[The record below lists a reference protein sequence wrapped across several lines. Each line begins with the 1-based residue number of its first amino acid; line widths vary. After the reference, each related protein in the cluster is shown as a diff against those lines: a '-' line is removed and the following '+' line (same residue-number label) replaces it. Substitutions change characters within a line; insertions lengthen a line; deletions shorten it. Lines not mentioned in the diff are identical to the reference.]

1 MLCRELL
8 EKQITVEQ
16 SLVSTPMDSFDFS
29 SPHSS
34 SNCDEVAFLP
44 LKLHHDLDQ
53 AYITH
58 GACSSSEKG
67 NKAHET
73 WSPLTKETLDDGPLG
88 EVFRSKSCQS
98 ANGTS

>member
-1 MLCRELL
+1 
-8 EKQITVEQ
+8 
-16 SLVSTPMDSFDFS
+16 MDSFDFS
-29 SPHSS
+29 SPHS

-67 NKAHET
+67 NKAQET

-98 ANGTS
+98 TYGTS